1 MLQVHIEQ
9 ESHALLGMALQG
21 QLELLYSK
29 GFKPIRVY
37 VDPQSALKSLETKG
51 RVIQRARHRSKK
63 KLSHLNHF
71 VCRAT
76 CYTAGDMKVI
86 FSIPQCR
93 LCRHTQKSDIMR
105 HEREKKTLISRLT
118 ATFF

>member
-1 MLQVHIEQ
+1 M
-9 ESHALLGMALQG
+9 
-21 QLELLYSK
+21 
-29 GFKPIRVY
+29 
-37 VDPQSALKSLETKG
+37 TKG

-86 FSIPQCR
+86 FSISQCR
-93 LCRHTQKSDIMR
+93 LCHHTQKSDIMR
-105 HEREKKTLISRLT
+105 HEREKKNPDQPIDGY
-118 ATFF
+118 FF